1 MKALIVT
8 VILTLSVSAC
18 RQKPSGPNAENL
30 QTGKAK
36 IEFASEEHD
45 FGIITEG
52 EKVGWYFKFINTG
65 QSELVIHNASAS
77 CGCTVPEYSKEPIPP
92 GGEGTIRVVFDS
104 SGRSGSQIKQLTI
117 ESNGEPNYIVLTLKA
132 EIKDRM
138 SN

>member
-1 MKALIVT
+1 MRALIVT
-8 VILTLSVSAC
+8 IFVTLSVTAC
-18 RQKPSGPNAENL
+18 RQKPAAPEVENK

-36 IEFASEEHD
+36 IEFAAEEHD

-52 EKVGWYFKFINTG
+52 EKVGWYFKFRNTG
-65 QSELVIHNASAS
+65 QGELVIHNASAS

-117 ESNGEPNYIVLTLKA
+117 ESNGEPNYVVLTLKA
-132 EIKDRM
+132 EIKERM